1 MCPILPHVINLMLSD
16 PFIAEN
22 CDRLSTLLQ
31 ENSSLL
37 SLGKK
42 KKNPLLRNVIKD
54 EKPMMNC
61 RTKRL
66 AISVRK
72 NYLVL
77 EGILVRGYRASYIER
92 IIFF

>member
-16 PFIAEN
+16 PFITEN
-22 CDRLSTLLQ
+22 CDRLLTLLQ
-31 ENSSLL
+31 ENFSLL

-42 KKNPLLRNVIKD
+42 NLLLRNVMKD

-77 EGILVRGYRASYIER
+77 EGILVRGYRASYI
-92 IIFF
+92 